1 MRVLAVNNKDE
12 AVRKN
17 SSSGGVFH
25 LFAESVIK
33 DGGVVFGA
41 KFDSSFDVVHGYAE
55 DMDGVRSF
63 MGSKYVQ
70 SSVGSA
76 YRDAES
82 FLKSGRKVLFS
93 GTPCQIAALKKYLG
107 KEYRNLITVDF
118 ICHGVPSRRVFR
130 EYLGEVAK
138 GREIAKVNFRDKTEG
153 WRVFSLKVDFADGS
167 TYRKNLE
174 EDPFVCGF
182 LKNLYLRPSCY
193 QCAYR
198 GFERP
203 ADVTL
208 ADFWGVQNI
217 MPEIYDDKGTS
228 IVIIRKD
235 SLEKLIEDKKD
246 ALLIRE
252 LDAQTVQ
259 KTNVAVEKS
268 CTAHPKRAEFF
279 ETPYKSV
286 GKAIYKVVKDP
297 LKIRVKKKLYKLYKE
312 VKK

>member
-1 MRVLAVNNKDE
+1 MRILAINNKDE

-17 SSSGGVFH
+17 SSSGGVFY
-25 LFAESVIK
+25 LIAESVIN
-33 DGGVVFGA
+33 DSGVVFGA

-55 DMDGVRSF
+55 DMEGIRDF

-70 SSVGSA
+70 SSVGGA
-76 YRDAES
+76 YRDAKD
-82 FLKSGRKVLFS
+82 FLEAGRKVLFS

-107 KEYRNLITVDF
+107 KEYENLITVDF

-130 EYLGEVAK
+130 EYLDEISK

-193 QCAYR
+193 QCGYR

-228 IVIIRKD
+228 IIIVRKE
-235 SLEKLIEDKKD
+235 SIEKLIEYKKD
-246 ALLIRE
+246 SLVIRE
-252 LDAQTVQ
+252 LDEQTVQ

-268 CTAHPKRAEFF
+268 CAMHPKRAEFF
-279 ETPYKSV
+279 ESECKSV
-286 GKAIYKVVKDP
+286 SKAIYRIVKDP
-297 LKIRVKKKLYKLYKE
+297 LKIRVKKKLYKLYKG